1 MVSQSDGGK
10 NLLTRIKNSKDLSKN
25 IINLLYKKKEIS
37 SREAE
42 FLFSIALVIMEEY
55 QKDIG
60 RQKKDYLINDKYLL
74 IEFAYKIIA

>member
-55 QKDIG
+55 QKDID
-60 RQKKDYLINDKYLL
+60 RQKKKKDYLINDKYLL
-74 IEFAYKIIA
+74 IG